1 MCLAEHH
8 LNLPLTA
15 YPHAPPCTPC
25 RRGGFTIFFPHPFCP
40 QVDLFAAIH
49 HHVANA
55 GATALEHPTLC
66 LDSILLHEAAAG
78 AAPARSAFAAAVAQ
92 PALEEASVAVAVPA
106 VAQARPPTP
115 PEQCI
120 AVASAPASERLT
132 CSSPAALPAL
142 PTTLMPAAPAQTQG
156 LCHSLP
162 LFGRMPS
169 SALFGFDDICL
180 SNLSF
185 LRT

>member
-115 PEQCI
+115 PEQS
-120 AVASAPASERLT
+120 SAAPEIHDHTA
-132 CSSPAALPAL
+132 PAL
-142 PTTLMPAAPAQTQG
+142 PGALTAHSTPPVPALAPVAASSQMAPA
-156 LCHSLP
+156 
-162 LFGRMPS
+162 PS
-169 SALFGFDDICL
+169 SWRRHVALPPCGA
-180 SNLSF
+180 SRYS
-185 LRT
+185 